1 MLWKRPVL
9 GSARVHLVP
18 PCSVSHMFADALF
31 VSPWNCNYASVF
43 ACLSFLQARGEGMA
57 DLLEL
62 EDIRL
67 RLKVAVLKAELEHT
81 NDDLQVLV

>member
-1 MLWKRPVL
+1 
-9 GSARVHLVP
+9 
-18 PCSVSHMFADALF
+18 
-31 VSPWNCNYASVF
+31 
-43 ACLSFLQARGEGMA
+43 MA